1 MAALRIDSKIVQYSR
16 GVKPVAI
23 ENLVPRPEMAFQ
35 KMDEPLEI
43 DFLRPVIEGKV
54 DQIGDGEKYE
64 EDEAQSKTFCQPL
77 KLHFEF
83 VYGKGKG
90 DEKER

>member
-43 DFLRPVIEGKV
+43 DFLRPVIEGEV
-54 DQIGDGEKYE
+54 DQIGDGEKDE
-64 EDEAQSKTFCQPL
+64 EDEAQSKTSFMSF
-77 KLHFEF
+77 KLEF
-83 VYGKGKG
+83 DFLY
-90 DEKER
+90 